1 MKRIGIFICIVAFDC
16 FQPKEACPM
25 PAPLLLIHGGAG
37 AKAVNAER
45 HRACVESLTRI
56 LEVTWPLLARGGSA
70 VAAVVRAV
78 ELLEN
83 DPLYNAGLGSKIQ
96 SDGRIR
102 MSASLMDGDRLRFS
116 GCVNVEG
123 VKNPVRLAKLLQT
136 REDRVLAEGGARR
149 FAREAG
155 LPFASPFTPG
165 ARADFKRRRQ
175 GKSGT
180 VGAVALD
187 RKHRLAAA
195 TSTGGRGFEYP
206 HRVSDSPTAAANFAN
221 RLGAASATGVGEEI
235 VEHAVAARICTFLE
249 AGLPLEAAT
258 RRVLA
263 EARRNRAQFGWI
275 ALDRHGGAQAVSTTK
290 TLIWAKAT
298 PAGITCF

>member
-1 MKRIGIFICIVAFDC
+1 MHV
-16 FQPKEACPM
+16 
-25 PAPLLLIHGGAG
+25 PLLLVHGGAG
-37 AKAVNAER
+37 GKALNGER
-45 HRACVESLTRI
+45 RRAYVESLTRI
-56 LEVTWPLLARGGSA
+56 LEQAWPLLARGGSA
-70 VAAVVRAV
+70 LAAVVRAV

-102 MSASLMDGDRLRFS
+102 MSASLMDGRRLRFS

-123 VKNPVRLAKLLQT
+123 VKNPIRLAKFLQA
-136 REDRVLAEGGARR
+136 RKDRVLAGAGARR

-155 LPFASPFTPG
+155 LPFASPFTPR
-165 ARADFKRRRQ
+165 ARADFERLLH

-187 RKHRLAAA
+187 RKHHLAAA

-221 RLGAASATGVGEEI
+221 RLGAVSATGVGEEI
-235 VEHAVAARICTFLE
+235 VEHAVAARICAFLE
-249 AGLPLEAAT
+249 AGLSLKAAT
-258 RRVLA
+258 QRVFT

-275 ALDRHGGAQAVSTTK
+275 ALDRLGQAQAVTTTK
-290 TLIWAKAT
+290 TLIWGQAT
-298 PAGITCF
+298 PSGITCF

>member
-1 MKRIGIFICIVAFDC
+1 MHV
-16 FQPKEACPM
+16 
-25 PAPLLLIHGGAG
+25 PLLLIHGGAG
-37 AKAVNAER
+37 ARAVNEER
-45 HRACVESLTRI
+45 HPAYVESLTRI
-56 LEVTWPLLARGGSA
+56 LEQTWPLLARGGSA
-70 VAAVVRAV
+70 VTAVVRAV

-102 MSASLMDGDRLRFS
+102 MSASLMDGGRLRFS

-123 VKNPVRLAKLLQT
+123 VKNPIRLAKLLQA
-136 REDRVLAEGGARR
+136 RHDRVLAGAGARQ

-155 LPFASPFTPG
+155 LPFASPFTPD
-165 ARADFKRRRQ
+165 ARAAFKRRQQ

-187 RKHRLAAA
+187 RKHHLAAA
-195 TSTGGRGFEYP
+195 TSTGGRGYEYP

-221 RLGAASATGVGEEI
+221 RFGAVSATGVGEEI
-235 VEHAVAARICTFLE
+235 VEHAVAARICAFLE
-249 AGLPLEAAT
+249 SGLSLQAAT
-258 RRVLA
+258 RRVLVQ
-263 EARRNRAQFGWI
+263 ARRSGAQFGWI
-275 ALDRHGGAQAVSTTK
+275 AVDHHGEAQAVTATK
-290 TLIWAKAT
+290 TLIWALAS

>member
-1 MKRIGIFICIVAFDC
+1 MRV
-16 FQPKEACPM
+16 
-25 PAPLLLIHGGAG
+25 PLLVIHGGAG
-37 AKAVNAER
+37 AKAMNEER

-56 LEVTWPLLARGGSA
+56 LEQTWPLLARGGSA
-70 VAAVVRAV
+70 VTAVVRAV

-102 MSASLMDGDRLRFS
+102 MSASLMDGRRLRFS

-123 VKNPVRLAKLLQT
+123 VKNPIRLARLLQAHD
-136 REDRVLAEGGARR
+136 DRVLAGAGARQ
-149 FAREAG
+149 FARDAG
-155 LPFASPFTPG
+155 LPFASPFTPL

-175 GKSGT
+175 EKSGT

-187 RKHRLAAA
+187 RKRNLAAA

-206 HRVSDSPTAAANFAN
+206 HRVSDTPTAAANFAS
-221 RLGAASATGVGEEI
+221 RAGAVSATGVGEEI
-235 VEHAVAARICTFLE
+235 VEHAVAARICAFLE
-249 AGLPLEAAT
+249 SGLSLKAAT

-263 EARRNRAQFGWI
+263 QARRNGAQFGWI
-275 ALDRHGGAQAVSTTK
+275 ALDRHGQVQTVTTTR
-290 TLIWAKAT
+290 TLIWAQAT

>member
-1 MKRIGIFICIVAFDC
+1 
-16 FQPKEACPM
+16 M
-25 PAPLLLIHGGAG
+25 PAPLLLVHGGTG
-37 AKAVNAER
+37 AKAMHEEG
-45 HRACVESLTRI
+45 HRAYVESLKRI
-56 LEVTWPLLARGGSA
+56 LEQTYPLLGRGGSA
-70 VAAVVRAV
+70 VTAVVRAV

-96 SDGRIR
+96 SDGKIR
-102 MSASLMDGDRLRFS
+102 MSASLMDGRRRRFS

-123 VKNPVRLAKLLQT
+123 VKNPIRLAKFLQT
-136 REDRVLAEGGARR
+136 RGDRVLAEAGARQ

-155 LPFASPFTPG
+155 LPFASPFTLR

-187 RKHRLAAA
+187 RKHHLAAA

-206 HRVSDSPTAAANFAN
+206 HRVSDTPTVAASFAN
-221 RLGAASATGVGEEI
+221 RLGAVSATGVGEEI
-235 VEHAVAARICTFLE
+235 VEHAVAARICAFLE
-249 AGLPLEAAT
+249 SGLSLKAAT
-258 RRVLA
+258 HRVLTQV
-263 EARRNRAQFGWI
+263 RQNRAQFGWI
-275 ALDRHGGAQAVSTTK
+275 ALDRHGQVQAVTTTK
-290 TLIWAKAT
+290 TLIWAQAT

>member
-1 MKRIGIFICIVAFDC
+1 VIFKL
-16 FQPKEACPM
+16 KEIHPM
-25 PAPLLLIHGGAG
+25 RVPLLLVHGGAG
-37 AKAVNAER
+37 TKAMDKER
-45 HRACVESLTRI
+45 HRAYVKSLKRI
-56 LEVTWPLLARGGSA
+56 LEQVYLPLARGGSA
-70 VAAVVRAV
+70 VTAVVRAV

-102 MSASLMDGDRLRFS
+102 MSASLMDGRRLRFS
-116 GCVNVEG
+116 GCLNVEG
-123 VKNPVRLAKLLQT
+123 VKNPIRLAKLLQT
-136 REDRVLAEGGARR
+136 RGDRVLAEAGARQ

-155 LPFASPFTPG
+155 LQFASPFTPR

-175 GKSGT
+175 GKLGT

-206 HRVSDSPTAAANFAN
+206 HRVSDTPTVAANFAN
-221 RLGAASATGVGEEI
+221 RLGAVSVTGVGEEI
-235 VEHAVAARICTFLE
+235 VEHGVAARICAFLE
-249 AGLPLEAAT
+249 SGLSLKAAT
-258 RRVLA
+258 QRVLT
-263 EARRNRAQFGWI
+263 EGRRYRAQFGWI
-275 ALDRHGGAQAVSTTK
+275 ALDRHGQVQAVTTTK
-290 TLIWAKAT
+290 TLIWAQAT

>member
-1 MKRIGIFICIVAFDC
+1 MRV
-16 FQPKEACPM
+16 
-25 PAPLLLIHGGAG
+25 PLLLVHGGAG
-37 AKAVNAER
+37 AKAINEER
-45 HRACVESLTRI
+45 HRAYVESLKRI
-56 LEVTWPLLARGGSA
+56 LEQAYPLLARGGSA

-96 SDGRIR
+96 SDGKIR
-102 MSASLMDGDRLRFS
+102 MSASLMDGRRLRFS

-123 VKNPVRLAKLLQT
+123 VKNPIRLAKLLQT
-136 REDRVLAEGGARR
+136 RSDRVLAEAGARQ

-155 LPFASPFTPG
+155 LPFASPFTPRT
-165 ARADFKRRRQ
+165 RADFKRRRQ

-187 RKHRLAAA
+187 RKHHLAAA

-206 HRVSDSPTAAANFAN
+206 HRVSDTATVAATFAN
-221 RLGAASATGVGEEI
+221 RLGAVSATGVGEEI
-235 VEHAVAARICTFLE
+235 VEHAVAARICAFLE
-249 AGLPLEAAT
+249 SGLLLKAAT
-258 RRVLA
+258 QRLLNQVRLTQG
-263 EARRNRAQFGWI
+263 QFGWI
-275 ALDRHGGAQAVSTTK
+275 ALDRHGQVQAVTTTK
-290 TLIWAKAT
+290 TLIWGEAT

>member
-1 MKRIGIFICIVAFDC
+1 MSV
-16 FQPKEACPM
+16 
-25 PAPLLLIHGGAG
+25 PLLLIHGGAG
-37 AKAVNAER
+37 ARAMNEER
-45 HRACVESLTRI
+45 HRTHVESLTRI
-56 LEVTWPLLARGGSA
+56 LEQTWPLLARSGSA
-70 VAAVVRAV
+70 VTAVVRAV

-102 MSASLMDGDRLRFS
+102 MSASLMDGRRRRFS

-123 VKNPVRLAKLLQT
+123 VKNPIRLARLLQA
-136 REDRVLAEGGARR
+136 REDRVLAEAGARR

-165 ARADFKRRRQ
+165 ARAAFERRQ
-175 GKSGT
+175 QGKAGT

-187 RKHRLAAA
+187 RKRHLAAA

-221 RLGAASATGVGEEI
+221 HLGAVSATGTGEEI
-235 VEHAVAARICTFLE
+235 VEHAVAARICAFLE
-249 AGLPLEAAT
+249 SGLPLKAAT
-258 RRVLA
+258 QRVLTL
-263 EARRNRAQFGWI
+263 ARRNRAQFGWI
-275 ALDRHGGAQAVSTTK
+275 AVDRDGQAQAVTTTK

-298 PAGITCF
+298 PAGISCF

>member
-1 MKRIGIFICIVAFDC
+1 MRV
-16 FQPKEACPM
+16 
-25 PAPLLLIHGGAG
+25 PLLLVHGGAG
-37 AKAVNAER
+37 SKAMSEER
-45 HRACVESLTRI
+45 HRAYVESLKRI
-56 LEVTWPLLARGGSA
+56 LEQAYPVLARGGSA
-70 VAAVVRAV
+70 VTAVVRAV

-96 SDGRIR
+96 SDGKIR
-102 MSASLMDGDRLRFS
+102 MSASLMDGRRLRFS

-123 VKNPVRLAKLLQT
+123 LKNPIRLAKLLQT
-136 REDRVLAEGGARR
+136 RGDRVLAEAGARQ

-155 LPFASPFTPG
+155 LPFASPFTPR

-206 HRVSDSPTAAANFAN
+206 HRVSDTPTVAANFAN
-221 RLGAASATGVGEEI
+221 RLVSASGVGEEI
-235 VEHAVAARICTFLE
+235 VEHAVAARIS
-249 AGLPLEAAT
+249 
-258 RRVLA
+258 
-263 EARRNRAQFGWI
+263 
-275 ALDRHGGAQAVSTTK
+275 GGH
-290 TLIWAKAT
+290 L
-298 PAGITCF
+298 F

>member
-1 MKRIGIFICIVAFDC
+1 VIFKL
-16 FQPKEACPM
+16 KEIHPM
-25 PAPLLLIHGGAG
+25 RVPLLLVHGGAG
-37 AKAVNAER
+37 TKAMDKER
-45 HRACVESLTRI
+45 HRAYVESLKRI
-56 LEVTWPLLARGGSA
+56 LEQVYLPLARGGSA
-70 VAAVVRAV
+70 VTAVVRAV

-102 MSASLMDGDRLRFS
+102 MSASLMDGRRLRFS
-116 GCVNVEG
+116 GCLNVEG
-123 VKNPVRLAKLLQT
+123 VKNPIRLAKLLQT
-136 REDRVLAEGGARR
+136 RGDRVLAEAGARQ

-155 LPFASPFTPG
+155 LQFASPFTPR

-175 GKSGT
+175 GKLGT

-206 HRVSDSPTAAANFAN
+206 HRVSDTPTVAANFAN
-221 RLGAASATGVGEEI
+221 RLGAVSVTGVGEEI
-235 VEHAVAARICTFLE
+235 VEHGVAARICAFLE
-249 AGLPLEAAT
+249 SGFSLKAAT
-258 RRVLA
+258 QRVLT
-263 EARRNRAQFGWI
+263 EGRRYRAQFGWI
-275 ALDRHGGAQAVSTTK
+275 ALDRHGQVQAVTTTK
-290 TLIWAKAT
+290 TLIWAQAT

>member
-1 MKRIGIFICIVAFDC
+1 MN
-16 FQPKEACPM
+16 E
-25 PAPLLLIHGGAG
+25 
-37 AKAVNAER
+37 ER
-45 HRACVESLTRI
+45 HRAYVESLTRI
-56 LEVTWPLLARGGSA
+56 LEQAWPLLARGGSA
-70 VAAVVRAV
+70 VTAVVRAV

-102 MSASLMDGDRLRFS
+102 MSASLMDGRRIRFS

-123 VKNPVRLAKLLQT
+123 VKNPIRLAKVLQA
-136 REDRVLAEGGARR
+136 RDDRVLAGAGARQ
-149 FAREAG
+149 FAIEAG
-155 LPFASPFTPG
+155 LPFASPFTAG
-165 ARADFKRRRQ
+165 ARADFKRQQR

-187 RKHRLAAA
+187 RKHHLAAA

-221 RLGAASATGVGEEI
+221 HLGAVSATGVGEEI
-235 VEHAVAARICTFLE
+235 VEHAVAARICAFLE
-249 AGLPLEAAT
+249 AGLSLRAAGQ
-258 RRVLA
+258 RVLVQ
-263 EARRNRAQFGWI
+263 ARRDRAEFGWI
-275 ALDRHGGAQAVSTTK
+275 ALDHHGEIQAVTTTK

-298 PAGITCF
+298 PEGVTCF

>member
-1 MKRIGIFICIVAFDC
+1 MRV
-16 FQPKEACPM
+16 
-25 PAPLLLIHGGAG
+25 PLLLVHGGAG
-37 AKAVNAER
+37 AKAINEER
-45 HRACVESLTRI
+45 HRAYVESLKRI
-56 LEVTWPLLARGGSA
+56 LEQTYPLLARGGSA

-96 SDGRIR
+96 SDGKIR
-102 MSASLMDGDRLRFS
+102 MSASLMDGRRLRFS

-123 VKNPVRLAKLLQT
+123 VKNPIRLAKLLQT
-136 REDRVLAEGGARR
+136 RSDRVLAEAGARQ

-155 LPFASPFTPG
+155 LPFASPFTPRT
-165 ARADFKRRRQ
+165 RADFKRRRQ

-187 RKHRLAAA
+187 RKHHLAAA

-206 HRVSDSPTAAANFAN
+206 HRVSDTATVAATFAN
-221 RLGAASATGVGEEI
+221 RLGAVSATGVGEEI
-235 VEHAVAARICTFLE
+235 VEHAVAARICAFLE
-249 AGLPLEAAT
+249 SGLLLKAAT
-258 RRVLA
+258 QRLLNQVRLTQG
-263 EARRNRAQFGWI
+263 QFGWI
-275 ALDRHGGAQAVSTTK
+275 ALDRHGQVQAVTTTK
-290 TLIWAKAT
+290 TLIWGEAT

>member
-1 MKRIGIFICIVAFDC
+1 MRG
-16 FQPKEACPM
+16 
-25 PAPLLLIHGGAG
+25 PLLLVHGGAG
-37 AKAVNAER
+37 AKAMDEER
-45 HRACVESLTRI
+45 HRAYVESLKRI
-56 LEVTWPLLARGGSA
+56 LGQTWPLLARGGSA
-70 VAAVVRAV
+70 VTAVVRAV

-102 MSASLMDGDRLRFS
+102 MSAALMDGRRLRFS

-136 REDRVLAEGGARR
+136 HDDRVLAGAGARQ

-165 ARADFKRRRQ
+165 ARANFKRRQR

-187 RKHRLAAA
+187 RKHHLAAA

-206 HRVSDSPTAAANFAN
+206 HRVSDTPTVAANFAN
-221 RLGAASATGVGEEI
+221 RMGAVSATGVGEEI
-235 VEHAVAARICTFLE
+235 VEHAAAARICAFLE
-249 AGLPLEAAT
+249 SGLSLKAAT
-258 RRVLA
+258 QRVLA
-263 EARRNRAQFGWI
+263 QVRRNRAQFGWI
-275 ALDRHGGAQAVSTTK
+275 AIDRHGEVQAVTSTK

>member
-1 MKRIGIFICIVAFDC
+1 MRVP
-16 FQPKEACPM
+16 Q
-25 PAPLLLIHGGAG
+25 LVIHGGAG
-37 AKAVNAER
+37 SKAMNEER

-56 LEVTWPLLARGGSA
+56 LEQAWPLLARGGSA
-70 VAAVVRAV
+70 VTAVVRAV

-96 SDGRIR
+96 RDGRIR
-102 MSASLMDGDRLRFS
+102 MSASLMDGRRLRFS

-123 VKNPVRLAKLLQT
+123 VKNPIRLAKLLQA
-136 REDRVLAEGGARR
+136 RDDRVLAGAGARQ
-149 FAREAG
+149 FAREAE

-187 RKHRLAAA
+187 RKHHLAAA

-206 HRVSDSPTAAANFAN
+206 HRVSDSPTAAANFATH
-221 RLGAASATGVGEEI
+221 LGAVSATGIGEEI
-235 VEHAVAARICTFLE
+235 VEHAVAARICAFLE
-249 AGLPLEAAT
+249 AGLSLEAAT
-258 RRVLA
+258 ERVLTQAKRDRA
-263 EARRNRAQFGWI
+263 EFGWI
-275 ALDRHGGAQAVSTTK
+275 ALDRHGEAQAVTTTR
-290 TLIWAKAT
+290 TLIWAQAT

>member
-1 MKRIGIFICIVAFDC
+1 MRV
-16 FQPKEACPM
+16 
-25 PAPLLLIHGGAG
+25 PLLLVHGGAG
-37 AKAVNAER
+37 AKAINEER
-45 HRACVESLTRI
+45 HRAYVESLKRI
-56 LEVTWPLLARGGSA
+56 LEQTYPLLARGGSA

-96 SDGRIR
+96 SDGKIR
-102 MSASLMDGDRLRFS
+102 MSASLMDGRRLRFS

-123 VKNPVRLAKLLQT
+123 VKNPIRLAKLLQT
-136 REDRVLAEGGARR
+136 RSDRVLAEAGARQ

-155 LPFASPFTPG
+155 LPFASPFIPRT
-165 ARADFKRRRQ
+165 RADFKRRRQ

-187 RKHRLAAA
+187 RKHHLAAA

-206 HRVSDSPTAAANFAN
+206 HRVSDTATVAATFAN
-221 RLGAASATGVGEEI
+221 RLGAVSATGVGEEI
-235 VEHAVAARICTFLE
+235 VEHAVAARICAFLE
-249 AGLPLEAAT
+249 SGLLLKAAT
-258 RRVLA
+258 QRILTQVRLTQG
-263 EARRNRAQFGWI
+263 QFGWI
-275 ALDRHGGAQAVSTTK
+275 ALDRHGQVQAVTTTK
-290 TLIWAKAT
+290 TLIWGQAT